1 MLTAAELTDMR
12 AVQVQALPST
22 AVIHRYS
29 LTSDGMGGFDA
40 AWAAVGTVACRLYP
54 QNTRSMAENAN
65 GGSQIISE
73 TRWFVTL
80 PYGTGVTAAD
90 RLKIGNR
97 TWEIYQVNNTE
108 SWQTAVRC
116 EVYARGEENRGA
128 DGEPIPAESD
138 FSLDFSEAANSMYVA
153 LF

>member
-1 MLTAAELTDMR
+1 MLTAAELIAMR

-22 AVIHRYS
+22 AVIHRYT

-40 AWAAVGTVACRLYP
+40 TWAAVGTVAARLYP
-54 QNTRSMAENAN
+54 QTTRTMAESAA
-65 GGSQIISE
+65 GGNQVISE

-116 EVYARGEENRGA
+116 EVYALGEEDRPL
-128 DGEPIPAESD
+128 DGEAPAPD
-138 FSLDFSEAANSMYVA
+138 YLLDFSAAANSMYLA
-153 LF
+153 LL